1 MKQNKKMNKLVFIAF
16 KKLKISIKL
25 KIIIKYFRALLK
37 RRKWKN
43 IKQIN
48 KIFQ

>member
-1 MKQNKKMNKLVFIAF
+1 MNKLVFIAF
-16 KKLKISIKL
+16 KKL

-48 KIFQ
+48 KIF